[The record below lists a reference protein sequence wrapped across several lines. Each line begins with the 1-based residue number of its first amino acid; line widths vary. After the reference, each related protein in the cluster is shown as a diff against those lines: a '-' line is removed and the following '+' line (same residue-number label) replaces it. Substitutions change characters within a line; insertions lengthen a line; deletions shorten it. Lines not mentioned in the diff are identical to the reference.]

1 METVEKIQVQVC
13 LTKQLKK
20 TWFANQTV
28 PRIDVIQYPELILSS
43 RTESSTEISCRF
55 PVPVPIIVK
64 NCWY

>member
-20 TWFANQTV
+20 HMVCKPNGTENQ
-28 PRIDVIQYPELILSS
+28 RQYPELVLSS
-43 RTESSTEISCRF
+43 RTESITEISCRF

-64 NCWY
+64 NRWY

>member
-1 METVEKIQVQVC
+1 METVEKIQLQVC

-20 TWFANQTV
+20 NMVCKPNGTEN
-28 PRIDVIQYPELILSS
+28 RRQYPELILSS